1 MQGRRR
7 LRAGSEAGSVLML
20 ALFVMVAL
28 SLLGLAMLT
37 FSNVEHNMAYN
48 AVWSEGAF
56 SAAEAGIHAGI
67 NQISPN
73 TTTATQTI
81 AATGIGGSYTYR
93 SGRKTDTGAQPLTY
107 SGERIEPGYSI
118 AVGLGYN
125 PRGYSF
131 LSYQINATGTGP
143 RNAQREIEVLAE
155 YGPVPR

>member
-1 MQGRRR
+1 
-7 LRAGSEAGSVLML
+7 ML

-48 AVWSEGAF
+48 GVWSEGAF
-56 SAAEAGIHAGI
+56 AAAEAGVNAGI
-67 NQISPN
+67 NQLSPN
-73 TTTATQTI
+73 TTTATQAVAQTTI
-81 AATGIGGSYTYR
+81 AGVYTYR
-93 SGRKTDTGAQPLTY
+93 SGRKTDSTAQPLTY
-107 SGERIEPGYSI
+107 GGERVEPGYNI

-131 LSYQINATGTGP
+131 FSYRINATGRGP

>member
-1 MQGRRR
+1 MQGRCR
-7 LRAGSEAGSVLML
+7 LRAGGEAGSVLML

-48 AVWSEGAF
+48 GVWSEGAF
-56 SAAEAGIHAGI
+56 AAAEAGVNVGI
-67 NQISPN
+67 SQISPN
-73 TTTATQTI
+73 TATSTQAVPQATI
-81 AATGIGGSYTYR
+81 ATSYTYR
-93 SGRKTDTGAQPLTY
+93 SGRKTDSGAQPLAY
-107 SGERIEPGYSI
+107 NGERVEPGYNI